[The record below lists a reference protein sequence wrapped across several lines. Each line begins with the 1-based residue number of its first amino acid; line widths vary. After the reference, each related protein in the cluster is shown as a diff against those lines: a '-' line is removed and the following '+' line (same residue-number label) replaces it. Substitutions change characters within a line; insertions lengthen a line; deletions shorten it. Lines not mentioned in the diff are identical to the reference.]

1 MSKRRNNTTPISLF
15 SFQDLMIAVIGIFII
30 ISLLLV
36 LLITKQVENK
46 FTEALKDIDPA
57 IAKKIIQSKSDIE
70 KLEVELASLSEFDRW
85 KLTDETL
92 EAKKVLIDIDLDL
105 VTLREELEATRRE
118 LDRIIMNSELDGDA
132 GIGLE
137 LRTIRDKLQEDF
149 DEFRMR
155 KQIVYLVSDLEEKK
169 PIILEFSNNQIVIT
183 STNQSIVPW
192 SCGSFEGALAYT
204 DTFPNRDDYY
214 LLVVLKPSGMLLWEE
229 LKHYVNELRKSGK
242 TIDIG
247 VDLIAERYSTTNE
260 FVNNQ

>member
-57 IAKKIIQSKSDIE
+57 IAKKIIQSKSDID
-70 KLEVELASLSEFDRW
+70 KLEVELARLSEYDRRE
-85 KLTDETL
+85 LTDDTL
-92 EAKKVLIDIDLDL
+92 EAKGVLIDIDLDL

-118 LDRIIMNSELDGDA
+118 FDRMIMDSELEGDA

-137 LRTIRDKLQEDF
+137 LRIIRDKLQEEL
-149 DEFRMR
+149 DEFRLR
-155 KQIVYLVSDLEEKK
+155 NQIVYLVSDTEKKK
-169 PIILEFSNNQIVIT
+169 PIILEFSDNQIVIS
-183 STNQSIVPW
+183 STNQSRATM
-192 SCGSFEGALAYT
+192 SFGSFEDALKVI
-204 DTFPNRDDYY
+204 DEFPNREDYY
-214 LLVVLKPSGMLLWEE
+214 LLVVLKPSGMLLWEQ
-229 LKHYVNELRKSGK
+229 LKGYVAELRKNGR

-247 VDLIAERYSTTNE
+247 LDLIAERYSTTNQ
-260 FVNNQ
+260 FINLQ